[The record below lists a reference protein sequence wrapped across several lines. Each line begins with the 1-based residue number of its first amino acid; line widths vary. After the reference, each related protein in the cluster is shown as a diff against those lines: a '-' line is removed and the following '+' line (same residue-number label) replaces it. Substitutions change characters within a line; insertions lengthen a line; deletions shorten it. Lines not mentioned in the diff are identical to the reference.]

1 MSDTTLKSR
10 KNRTRS
16 APERGRLFDIASEHG
31 GYFTTDEAKAIGFSR
46 ALLSHHV
53 KSGRFVRVKRGLY
66 RFREYPGSPREHV
79 LAAWLAVGKDTAV
92 VSHESALDILGL
104 SDIVPE
110 AVHITV
116 PRSRRSQRL
125 LPGVKMHTISRLL
138 PREDLVL
145 RDGMVITS
153 AARSIVD
160 AAKTGAAP
168 DQIEKAVIQAM
179 ERGLVTADH
188 LGKLAYERGQ
198 RVAAL
203 ITRALEKAVR

>member
-1 MSDTTLKSR
+1 MLKSG
-10 KNRTRS
+10 KNGTRS
-16 APERGRLFDIASEHG
+16 MPERARLFDVASEHG
-31 GYFTTDEAKAIGFSR
+31 GYFTSGEAKASSFSR

-92 VSHESALDILGL
+92 ISHESALDILGL
-104 SDIVPE
+104 SDVVPD
-110 AVHITV
+110 AVHLTV

-125 LPGVKMHTISRLL
+125 LPGVKMHTIWRLL

-160 AAKTGAAP
+160 AARAGAAP

-179 ERGLVTADH
+179 ERGLVTAGH
-188 LGKLAYERGQ
+188 LGKLAKERGK

-203 ITRALEKAVR
+203 IASALEKAVR